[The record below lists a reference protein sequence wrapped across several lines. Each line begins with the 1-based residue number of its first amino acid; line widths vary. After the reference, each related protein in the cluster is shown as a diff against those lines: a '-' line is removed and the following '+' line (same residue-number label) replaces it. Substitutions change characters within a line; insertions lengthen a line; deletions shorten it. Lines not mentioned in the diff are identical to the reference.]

1 MTDIRTGEPPIDI
14 LARLLDTDPEF
25 MKQAEERGVYSPLP
39 PVRLLRDLRRHEGV
53 DPAEL
58 IRHRFL
64 CRGASVLFAGPT
76 GVGKSSL
83 TMQLGISFSAGVPCF
98 GLEPTNSMK
107 VLIVQAENDEG
118 DMVEMR
124 DGVLNGISL
133 TDAQKEIA
141 LTRVLVV
148 HEDSKT
154 GPQFTA
160 ILDKLLEEHHP
171 DIVFVDPAF
180 SYLGGDASS
189 QKEVTPFLRNL
200 LNPLIH
206 RHNVGLWLNHHTNKP
221 APAKDKKAPPVDL
234 GAYLGAGSAEWC
246 NWARAVVALQ
256 PVPKTRI
263 YRLSAPKRGGRLRW
277 RDDDDQPMYHRFIA
291 HAREPGVIC
300 WRDAEPT
307 EIPAD
312 SAPKARTSVQDIV
325 AIIGNRVLPLDDLT
339 RDVVQTITP
348 RYVGSKPD
356 SIRRTASRY
365 IQTALK
371 SGALRDAPDGLVAT
385 AMSEPC
391 PNPDMS
397 GHAEKESGGKPT

>member
-14 LARLLDTDPEF
+14 LTRLLETDPEF
-25 MKQAEERGVYSPLP
+25 LKQAEERGVYSPLP
-39 PVRLLRDLRRHEGV
+39 PAKLLRDLRRHGPA
-53 DPAEL
+53 DPSEL
-58 IRHRFL
+58 LRHRFL

-98 GLEPTNSMK
+98 GFEPTGPMK

-118 DMVEMR
+118 DMAEMR
-124 DGVLNGISL
+124 DGVLNGIRL
-133 TDAQKEIA
+133 TDEQKELA
-141 LTRVLVV
+141 STRVLVV

-154 GPQFTA
+154 GLQFAT
-160 ILDKLLEEHHP
+160 ILDKLLDEHHP

-189 QKEVTPFLRNL
+189 QKEVTPFLRNM
-200 LNPLIH
+200 LNPVIH

-221 APAKDKKAPPVDL
+221 APAKDKAPPVDL

-263 YRLSAPKRGGRLRW
+263 YRLSAPKRGARLRW
-277 RDDDDQPMYHRFIA
+277 TDEDDAIIFHRFIA

-300 WRDAEPT
+300 WRDAEPHELPT
-307 EIPAD
+307 D
-312 SAPKARTSVQDIV
+312 TGTKSKATVQD
-325 AIIGNRVLPLDDLT
+325 VLAVIATRTLALDALT
-339 RDVVQTITP
+339 IEVRDAITP
-348 RYVGSKPD
+348 KYPGVLPD
-356 SIRRTASRY
+356 SIRRAASRV
-365 IQTALK
+365 IQKAIT
-371 SGALRDAPDGLVAT
+371 SGALRQVPDGLQAT
-385 AMSEPC
+385 ALSEPC
-391 PNPDMS
+391 PNPDTS
-397 GHAEKESGGKPT
+397 GQPKPGDDGKL

>member
-14 LARLLDTDPEF
+14 LTRLLETDPEF

-39 PVRLLRDLRRHEGV
+39 PARLLRDLRRHEGT

-58 IRHRFL
+58 LRHRFL

-83 TMQLGISFSAGVPCF
+83 TMQLGISFAAGVPCF
-98 GLEPTNSMK
+98 GFEPTGPMK
-107 VLIVQAENDEG
+107 ALIVQAENDEG
-118 DMVEMR
+118 DMAEMR
-124 DGVLNGISL
+124 DGVLNGIRL
-133 TDAQKEIA
+133 TDDQKELA
-141 LTRVLVV
+141 LTRVLIV

-171 DIVFVDPAF
+171 DLVFVDPAF
-180 SYLGGDASS
+180 SYLGGDANS

-246 NWARAVVALQ
+246 NWARGVVALQ
-256 PVPKTRI
+256 PGPKTRI

-300 WRDAEPT
+300 WRDADPMEM
-307 EIPAD
+307 PAE
-312 SAPKARTSVQDIV
+312 STTKARTSIQDIV
-325 AIIGNRVLPLDDLT
+325 AIIGNRVMLLDDLT
-339 RDVVQTITP
+339 RDVVQAITP
-348 RYVGSKPD
+348 HYVGSKPD
-356 SIRRTASRY
+356 SIRRTASRH

-371 SGALRDAPDGLVAT
+371 SGALRDTPEGIVAT
-385 AMSEPC
+385 VMSEPC
-391 PNPDMS
+391 PNSDMS
-397 GHAEKESGGKPT
+397 GHNRKENDGTHS

>member
-14 LARLLDTDPEF
+14 LTRLLETDPEF
-25 MKQAEERGVYSPLP
+25 MKKAMERGVYSPLP
-39 PVRLLRDLRRHEGV
+39 PAKLLRDLRRHEGT

-58 IRHRFL
+58 LRHRFL

-83 TMQLGISFSAGVPCF
+83 TMQLGISFSAGVSCF
-98 GLEPTNSMK
+98 GFEPTGPMK

-118 DMVEMR
+118 DMAEMR
-124 DGVLNGISL
+124 DGVLNGIRL
-133 TDAQKEIA
+133 TDEQKEIA
-141 LTRVLVV
+141 STRVLIV

-154 GPQFTA
+154 GAQFTA
-160 ILDKLLEEHHP
+160 ILDKLLEEHRP
-171 DIVFVDPAF
+171 DLVFVDPAF

-189 QKEVTPFLRNL
+189 QKEVSPFLRNL
-200 LNPLIH
+200 LNPVIH
-206 RHNVGLWLNHHTNKP
+206 RHHVGLWLNHHTNKP
-221 APAKDKKAPPVDL
+221 APAKGKAPPTEL

-263 YRLSAPKRGGRLRW
+263 YRLSAPKRGARLRW
-277 RDDDDQPMYHRFIA
+277 RDDDDQPIYDRFIA

-300 WRDAEPT
+300 WREAEAT
-307 EIPAD
+307 EVPVD
-312 SAPKARTSVQDIV
+312 SASKARTSVQDIV
-325 AIIGNRVLPLDDLT
+325 TVVGTRTVKLDELT
-339 RDVVQTITP
+339 REVFKAIEP

-365 IQTALK
+365 IQTGLK
-371 SGALRDAPDGLVAT
+371 SGALRETPEGICAT
-385 AMSEPC
+385 AASEPC
-391 PNPDMS
+391 PNSDMS
-397 GHAEKESGGKPT
+397 GHAEKDSGVTPS